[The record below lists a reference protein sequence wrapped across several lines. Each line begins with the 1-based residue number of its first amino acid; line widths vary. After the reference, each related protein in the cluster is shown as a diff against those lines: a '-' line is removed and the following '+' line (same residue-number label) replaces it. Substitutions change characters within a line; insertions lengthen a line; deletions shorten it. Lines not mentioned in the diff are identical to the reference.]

1 MTKQDSF
8 RKLLKQVDEWSQ
20 ELTILRNQLLDAGK
34 HRNADDVQFL
44 EGRLT
49 DIKADIVGRIP
60 EVNESET
67 RNNYLHD
74 NVD

>member
-49 DIKADIVGRIP
+49 DIKTDIVGRIP